1 MHFVAQFCRVLKP
14 ELCLKRKPSPR
25 IYGLS
30 PIKFLN
36 RKIESTL
43 FIGER
48 DLEERENGGKKIKKK
63 RERERERETSERDE
77 RAREKRTVA
86 IVERPICGPSPHT
99 ARACKRPPLCMQL
112 QRRRLE
118 SLREREK
125 GPSHFLQTLFFLKTK
140 RFHRHIICFL
150 CAPGPSFR
158 WITSI

>member
-1 MHFVAQFCRVLKP
+1 MLKP

-63 RERERERETSERDE
+63 RERERERER
-77 RAREKRTVA
+77 RARETSARERRGRSRSLSAQSAGPRRTP
-86 IVERPICGPSPHT
+86 R
-99 ARACKRPPLCMQL
+99 ARKRPPLCMQL

>member
-1 MHFVAQFCRVLKP
+1 MLKP

-63 RERERERETSERDE
+63 RERERERDERE
-77 RAREKRTVA
+77 RRARE
-86 IVERPICGPSPHT
+86 
-99 ARACKRPPLCMQL
+99 
-112 QRRRLE
+112 
-118 SLREREK
+118 REEDGRD
-125 GPSHFLQTLFFLKTK
+125 
-140 RFHRHIICFL
+140 R
-150 CAPGPSFR
+150 
-158 WITSI
+158 